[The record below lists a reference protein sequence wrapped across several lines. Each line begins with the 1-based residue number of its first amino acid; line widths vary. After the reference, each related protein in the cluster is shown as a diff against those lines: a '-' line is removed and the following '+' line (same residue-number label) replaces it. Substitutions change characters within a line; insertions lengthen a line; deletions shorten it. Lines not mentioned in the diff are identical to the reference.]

1 MEMTQDSP
9 RIMIVLGQRMS
20 WPEMLARTLET
31 ERLGFDGLYLVDHY
45 FGRID
50 LDEPTH
56 EGWTMLAALAP
67 FTQRMRLGMMVS
79 GNTYRNPAFL
89 LKQAITVD
97 HISGG
102 RVDFGVG
109 AGWQQREHEAYGFPL
124 PPPKERIDRFE
135 EALQIWEQLQANPRT
150 TFEGEHYQL
159 LDAPFQPKSLQSQ
172 GLPLLIGSTGP
183 RMMRLVA
190 RHAAIWNVIATP
202 EDGAALNARMDKL
215 CEDID
220 RDPST
225 LIRGV
230 SPSLNLL
237 ESPEAFA
244 SGMAAYVEAGFQD
257 ICMPWP
263 RVDAEVPVLREVAR
277 TILPALRG
285 ESTGVP
291 LENGTGQVLAL
302 VLDAENTTLAAAVNA
317 FGDDPAGRFLRF
329 LAAHPDQRF
338 DGASLREHLG
348 LDSHEQVTRAAIEVA
363 DGFARQGLDRPWEEA
378 QSGYL
383 MPREV
388 AARIMEIVPGTPG
401 KN

>member
-1 MEMTQDSP
+1 MPQDFP
-9 RIMIVLGQRMS
+9 RIIIVLGQRVS

-124 PPPKERIDRFE
+124 PPPKERIDRFQ
-135 EALQIWEQLQANPRT
+135 EALEIWDALQASDRT

-159 LDAPFQPKSLQSQ
+159 LDAPFQPKSLQSPR
-172 GLPLLIGSTGP
+172 LPLLIGSTGP

-190 RHAAIWNVIATP
+190 RHADIWNVIATP

-215 CEDID
+215 CQDIG

-244 SGMAAYVEAGFQD
+244 SGVRAYVDAGFQD

-263 RVDAEVPVLREVAR
+263 RVEAEVPVLREVAR
-277 TILPALRG
+277 TILPTLRG
-285 ESTGVP
+285 QPAPVSPVGKPSKPALTPVLEAGDSTIEAV
-291 LENGTGQVLAL
+291 
-302 VLDAENTTLAAAVNA
+302 VNA
-317 FGDDPAGRFLRF
+317 FNDEPAGRFLRF
-329 LAAHPDQRF
+329 LATHPGERF
-338 DGASLREHLG
+338 AGAKLQEHLG
-348 LDSHEQVTRAAIEVA
+348 LDAHKQVTRAAIAVA
-363 DGFARQGLDRPWEEA
+363 AAFANDGLDRPWEEA

-383 MPREV
+383 MSRDV
-388 AARIMEIVPGTPG
+388 AARIMALIPGTPG
-401 KN
+401 SD